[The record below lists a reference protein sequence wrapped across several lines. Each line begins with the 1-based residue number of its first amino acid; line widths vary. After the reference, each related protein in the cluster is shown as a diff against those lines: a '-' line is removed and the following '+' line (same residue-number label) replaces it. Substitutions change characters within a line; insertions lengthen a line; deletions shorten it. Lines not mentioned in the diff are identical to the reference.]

1 MSSQLYFIFKVKS
14 WNFSVYVGVPVCP
27 SCGWWGEG
35 GVLMFYFL
43 EALLLIFFS
52 SWFNLVELTV
62 SVHDYYNASC
72 SVILVYMHYNLL
84 FFA

>member
-1 MSSQLYFIFKVKS
+1 MWVPLCVPR
-14 WNFSVYVGVPVCP
+14 VG
-27 SCGWWGEG
+27 GGERGEGGG

-72 SVILVYMHYNLL
+72 SAILVYMHYNLL